1 MKLVGYIRVST
12 DRQAEE
18 GLGLEVQEDALQSW
32 ARPNGHRLAKVLRDE
47 GISGSNG
54 IETRVGLAE
63 ALELL
68 RAGEARGLVV
78 YRLDRLARDLVLQE
92 QLLAEIWRMG
102 AEVFSTSD
110 AEQGYLQ
117 DDPSDPSRKLIRQ
130 VLGAVAEYERAMIRL
145 RLEAGRRRKSQS
157 GGYAGFGS
165 PPFGY
170 RSEGGALVAHSQEQV
185 TLARIRTLHADGKS
199 LRQIA
204 RALDGEERK
213 PRRGDCWQPRQ
224 VGRIVNRLEKVSRP

>member
-18 GLGLEVQEDALQSW
+18 GLGLEVQEDALRSW
-32 ARPNGHRLAKVLRDE
+32 ARSNGHRVTKVLRDE

-68 RAGEARGLVV
+68 RSGEAGGLVV

-170 RSEGGALVAHSQEQV
+170 RSEGGALVPHSDEQD
-185 TLARIRTLHADGKS
+185 TLARIRTLHDDGRSPREIARSLDADG
-199 LRQIA
+199 L
-204 RALDGEERK
+204 K
-213 PRRGDCWQPRQ
+213 PRRGDYWQPRQ
-224 VGRIVNRLEKVSRP
+224 VGRIVNRLEKVSHS

>member
-1 MKLVGYIRVST
+1 VKVVGYLRVST

-18 GLGLEVQEDALQSW
+18 GLGLEVQEAAIRSW
-32 ARPNGHRLAKVLRDE
+32 ARSKGHRLEKVLSDE

-54 IETRVGLAE
+54 IETRLGLAE
-63 ALELL
+63 ALDLL
-68 RAGEARGLVV
+68 KVGDAEGLVV

-102 AEVFSTSD
+102 AEAFSTSD

-170 RSEGGALVAHSQEQV
+170 RSDGGALVSDPDEQN
-185 TLARIRTLHADGKS
+185 TLARIGTLHDDGKS

-204 RALDGEERK
+204 RALDSEEHK
-213 PRRGDCWQPRQ
+213 PRRGDYWQPRQ
-224 VGRIVNRLEKVSRP
+224 VGRIVGRLEKVSRA

>member
-1 MKLVGYIRVST
+1 
-12 DRQAEE
+12 
-18 GLGLEVQEDALQSW
+18 
-32 ARPNGHRLAKVLRDE
+32 
-47 GISGSNG
+47 
-54 IETRVGLAE
+54 
-63 ALELL
+63 
-68 RAGEARGLVV
+68 
-78 YRLDRLARDLVLQE
+78 
-92 QLLAEIWRMG
+92 MG

-170 RSEGGALVAHSQEQV
+170 RSEGGALVPDADEQN
-185 TLARIRTLHADGKS
+185 TLARIGSLHDDGKS

-204 RALDGEERK
+204 RALDCEERR
-213 PRRGDCWQPRQ
+213 PRRGEHWQPRQ
-224 VGRIVNRLEKVSRP
+224 VSRIVTRLEKGAVPMG

>member
-1 MKLVGYIRVST
+1 MRLIGYIRVST

-18 GLGLEVQEDALQSW
+18 GLGLEVQQDALRSW
-32 ARPNGHRLAKVLRDE
+32 ARSNGHRVVKVLRDD

-68 RAGEARGLVV
+68 RSGEAEGLIV

-102 AEVFSTSD
+102 AEVFSTSN

-117 DDPSDPSRKLIRQ
+117 DDPDDPSRKLIRQ

-145 RLEAGRRRKSQS
+145 RLEAGRRRKAQA
-157 GGYAGFGS
+157 GGYAGYGS

-170 RSEGGALVAHSQEQV
+170 RSVSGALVLIQREQT
-185 TLARIRTLHADGKS
+185 TLERIRMLHGDGRS
-199 LRQIA
+199 LREIA
-204 RALDGEERK
+204 RTLDAEGLK
-213 PRRGDCWQPRQ
+213 PKRGGAWGPWQ
-224 VGRIVNRLEKVSRP
+224 VGRIVNRLEKVSRS